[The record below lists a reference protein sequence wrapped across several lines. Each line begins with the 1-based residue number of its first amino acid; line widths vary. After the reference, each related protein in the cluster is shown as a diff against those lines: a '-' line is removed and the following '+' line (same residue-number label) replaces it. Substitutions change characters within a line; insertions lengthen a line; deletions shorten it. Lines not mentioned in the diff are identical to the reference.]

1 MPVPTTLSVGARTPI
16 DGASYVSFV
25 NSPINIDFYNSTFSS
40 LIKRVTVYLW
50 IWQGAQN
57 KTLGAPNHILKKDK
71 VSASD
76 KKITLEIS
84 DQIRAVLNPIFIY
97 NELTPPAIAG
107 QATFYQIQAEIETTG
122 SATIENIIYNTHLAT
137 LGKRWDYEQTRFA
150 SNNGVAR
157 YGSFGF
163 QMPVNLKFNPRIHD
177 YQTQDFDFTKSVATA
192 TTDNLIIKTPI
203 VPTDAQEQCTRDS
216 TLIVYLDKRG
226 LFEMF
231 TPHGK
236 VVIDTKIES
245 QITNKSYRSPN
256 SVDNW
261 FNPSKVKNS
270 IDAIQTFTINT
281 GNLLEGD
288 GQVIEEILL
297 SPLVYLIRFKG
308 DVNPSTTVGITIDNT
323 FVTIDSD
330 EITIDSVT
338 VTDEKIGQFSIHQQI
353 PVVVTDSAFL
363 RKTRM
368 NDKVEINYTIK
379 METTTNKILDIK

>member
-16 DGASYVSFV
+16 DGGDFISFV
-25 NSPINIDFYNSTFSS
+25 NSPINIDFYNSTFDAT
-40 LIKRVTVYLW
+40 IQKVTLYLW

-57 KTLGAPNHILKKDK
+57 RTLGSPNYILKKDK

-76 KKITLEIS
+76 TRITLNIA
-84 DQIRAVLNPIFIY
+84 DQIRAVLNPIFVY
-97 NELTPPAIAG
+97 NKFDSPAVSG
-107 QATFYQIQAEIETTG
+107 QATFYQYQVEVESEAVIEASTG
-122 SATIENIIYNTHLAT
+122 NTYLAT
-137 LGKRWDYEQTRFA
+137 LGYRWDYEQNFY
-150 SNNGVAR
+150 SGNNLVAR

-203 VPTDAQEQCTRDS
+203 TPTNAQEQCTRDS

-236 VVIDTKIES
+236 VIIDSKIEN
-245 QITNKSYRSPN
+245 QITNKSYRNPN
-256 SVDNW
+256 GVDNS
-261 FNPSKVKNS
+261 FNPSKIKNS
-270 IDAIQTFTINT
+270 IDATQSYTINT

-308 DVNPSTTVGITIDNT
+308 DVNAVTTVGITVDNT
-323 FVTIDSD
+323 FITIDD
-330 EITIDSVT
+330 TVVTIDSVT
-338 VTDEKIGQFSIHQQI
+338 VTDEKIGQFDTHQQI
-353 PVVVTDSAFL
+353 PVVVTDSALL
-363 RKTRM
+363 RKTRL
-368 NDKVEINYTIK
+368 NDKVEINYNIK

>member
-16 DGASYVSFV
+16 NGSSYISFV
-25 NSPINIDFYNSTFSS
+25 NSPINIDFYNTDFDAT
-40 LIKRVTVYLW
+40 IQKVTLYLW

-57 KTLGAPNHILKKDK
+57 RTLGSPNYILKKDK

-76 KKITLEIS
+76 KRITLEIS
-84 DQIRAVLNPIFIY
+84 SLIKTTLNPIFVY

-107 QATFYQIQAEIETTG
+107 QATFYQWQVEVESEEVIEQSTG
-122 SATIENIIYNTHLAT
+122 NTYLAT
-137 LGKRWDYEQTRFA
+137 LGYKWDYEQTYFA

-203 VPTDAQEQCTRDS
+203 TPTDAQEQCTRDS

-236 VVIDTKIES
+236 VVIDSKIEN

-270 IDAIQTFTINT
+270 IDATQSFTINT

-308 DVNPSTTVGITIDNT
+308 DVNAVTTVGITIDDT
-323 FVTIDSD
+323 FITIDD
-330 EITIDSVT
+330 TVVTIDSVT

-363 RKTRM
+363 RKTRL

>member
-1 MPVPTTLSVGARTPI
+1 MPTPTTLAVEDRTPI

-57 KTLGAPNHILKKDK
+57 KTLGAPNYILKKDK

-76 KKITLEIS
+76 KRITLEIS
-84 DQIRAVLNPIFIY
+84 SLIKTTLNPIFIY

-137 LGKRWDYEQTRFA
+137 LGYRWDYEQTRFA
-150 SNNGVAR
+150 SNNGVSR

-203 VPTDAQEQCTRDS
+203 TPTDAQEQCTRDS

-236 VVIDTKIES
+236 VVIDSKIEN

>member
-16 DGASYVSFV
+16 DGADFISFV
-25 NSPINIDFYNSTFSS
+25 NSPINIDFYNTDFDAT
-40 LIKRVTVYLW
+40 IQKVTLYLW
-50 IWQGAQN
+50 IWQGTQN
-57 KTLGAPNHILKKDK
+57 RTLGSPNYILKKDK

-76 KKITLEIS
+76 KRITLEIS
-84 DQIRAVLNPIFIY
+84 SLIKTTLNPIFVY

-107 QATFYQIQAEIETTG
+107 QATFYQWQVEVESEEVIEQSTG
-122 SATIENIIYNTHLAT
+122 NTYLAT
-137 LGKRWDYEQTRFA
+137 LGYKWDYEQTYFA

-177 YQTQDFDFTKSVATA
+177 YQTQDFDFTRSVATA

-203 VPTDAQEQCTRDS
+203 TPTDAQEQCTRDS

-236 VVIDTKIES
+236 VIIDSKIEN

-256 SVDNW
+256 GVDNW

-270 IDAIQTFTINT
+270 IDATQSFTINT

-308 DVNPSTTVGITIDNT
+308 DVNAVTTVGITIDDT
-323 FVTIDSD
+323 FITIDD
-330 EITIDSVT
+330 TVVTIDSVT

-353 PVVVTDSAFL
+353 PVVVTDSTFL
-363 RKTRM
+363 RKTRL

>member
-16 DGASYVSFV
+16 NGSSYISFV
-25 NSPINIDFYNSTFSS
+25 NSPINIDFYNTDFDAT
-40 LIKRVTVYLW
+40 IQKVTLYLW

-57 KTLGAPNHILKKDK
+57 RTLGSPNYILKKDK

-76 KKITLEIS
+76 KRITLEIS
-84 DQIRAVLNPIFIY
+84 SLIKTTLNPIFVY

-107 QATFYQIQAEIETTG
+107 QATFYQWQVEVESEEVIEQSTG
-122 SATIENIIYNTHLAT
+122 NTYLAT
-137 LGKRWDYEQTRFA
+137 LGYKWDYEQTYFA

-203 VPTDAQEQCTRDS
+203 TPTDAQEQCTRDS

-236 VVIDTKIES
+236 VVIDSKIEN

-261 FNPSKVKNS
+261 FNPSKIKNS
-270 IDAIQTFTINT
+270 IDATQSFTINT

-308 DVNPSTTVGITIDNT
+308 DVNAVTTVGITIDDT
-323 FVTIDSD
+323 FITIDD
-330 EITIDSVT
+330 TVVTIDSVT

-363 RKTRM
+363 RKTRL

>member
-16 DGASYVSFV
+16 DGSSYISFV
-25 NSPINIDFYNSTFSS
+25 NSPINIDFYNTDFDAT
-40 LIKRVTVYLW
+40 IQKVTLYLW
-50 IWQGAQN
+50 IWQGDQN
-57 KTLGAPNHILKKDK
+57 RTLGSPNYILKKDK

-76 KKITLEIS
+76 KRITLEIS
-84 DQIRAVLNPIFIY
+84 SLIKTTLNPIFVY

-107 QATFYQIQAEIETTG
+107 QATFYQWQVEVESEEVIEQSTG
-122 SATIENIIYNTHLAT
+122 NTYLAT
-137 LGKRWDYEQTRFA
+137 LGYKWDYEQTYFA

-203 VPTDAQEQCTRDS
+203 TPTDAQEQCTRDS

-236 VVIDTKIES
+236 VVIDSKIEN

-261 FNPSKVKNS
+261 FNPSKIKNS
-270 IDAIQTFTINT
+270 IDATQSFTINT

-308 DVNPSTTVGITIDNT
+308 DVNAVTTVGITIDDT
-323 FVTIDSD
+323 FITIDD
-330 EITIDSVT
+330 TVVTIDSVT

-363 RKTRM
+363 RKTRL

>member
-16 DGASYVSFV
+16 NGSSYISFV
-25 NSPINIDFYNSTFSS
+25 NSPINIDFYNTDFDAT
-40 LIKRVTVYLW
+40 IQKVTLYLW

-57 KTLGAPNHILKKDK
+57 RTLGSPNYILKKDK

-76 KKITLEIS
+76 KRITLEIS
-84 DQIRAVLNPIFIY
+84 SLIKTTLNPIFVY

-107 QATFYQIQAEIETTG
+107 QATFYQWQVEVESEEVIEQSTG
-122 SATIENIIYNTHLAT
+122 NTYLAT
-137 LGKRWDYEQTRFA
+137 LGYKWDYEQTYFA

-203 VPTDAQEQCTRDS
+203 TPTDAQEQCTRDS

-236 VVIDTKIES
+236 VIIDSKIEN

-270 IDAIQTFTINT
+270 IDATQSFTINT

-308 DVNPSTTVGITIDNT
+308 DVNAVTTVGITIDDT
-323 FVTIDSD
+323 FITIDD
-330 EITIDSVT
+330 TVVTIDSVT

-363 RKTRM
+363 RKTRL